1 MCTFTRCKTANHN
14 PEAMRNPDRLVECVP
29 NISEGRNASII
40 QSIADEVESVDG
52 VKLLHVD
59 VGEGTNRTVFTFAG
73 EPEAVLEAAFRLI
86 RKTAELVD
94 MRRQRGAHPRMGATD
109 VCPFIPVRGIEMEE
123 VVELAHRLGERV
135 GEELGIP
142 GYYYEY
148 AAKTEARRRLEHC
161 RRGQYEGL
169 DKLATQ
175 EGRPDFGPAEFNER
189 VRKTGAVA
197 IGARKFLIAYNVNLN
212 TTSMRLAN
220 EVAMDVRESGRV
232 QRGGDV
238 KRGRVKTE
246 GDAAPSRVPGAL
258 KYVKG
263 LGWFIE
269 EFGIAQVSLNLTNID
284 ETPIHIAFE
293 EVRKH
298 AEKRGLRVTGSEIVG
313 LVPKRCLLEAGDYYL
328 SKQGRSPGIPEREK
342 MKIAI
347 KSLGLN
353 DVVPFDPE
361 KKVLEFA
368 LGEKGPDTAGLSL
381 AEFADRVSSDK
392 AMPGGGCVAAYIGAL
407 GASLGGMVANISAQ
421 KKGWESSW
429 QTFAEWAVKAE
440 GLKVE
445 LLHAIDDDMKAYDDW
460 RAVMKKYR
468 HTKPDGEGRAEIGQ
482 AETRLVRVP
491 MGIARAAARTLPLL
505 RAMAESGTPG
515 AIADVSVGLMCART
529 AVQAS
534 ILNARSNSTALADE
548 GLKEEFLRGCAEIE
562 KAFAEGARAI
572 QDILDGKL
580 PA

>member
-14 PEAMRNPDRLVECVP
+14 PEAMRNPDRLVECVS

-197 IGARKFLIAYNVNLN
+197 IGARKFLIAYNYG
-212 TTSMRLAN
+212 RAGIGKG
-220 EVAMDVRESGRV
+220 AKGWRRETRAGKNRGRCGAEPRSGRV
-232 QRGGDV
+232 EIREGIGVVHRGI
-238 KRGRVKTE
+238 RHR
-246 GDAAPSRVPGAL
+246 PSV
-258 KYVKG
+258 
-263 LGWFIE
+263 
-269 EFGIAQVSLNLTNID
+269 AQPD
-284 ETPIHIAFE
+284 
-293 EVRKH
+293 KH
-298 AEKRGLRVTGSEIVG
+298 RR
-313 LVPKRCLLEAGDYYL
+313 
-328 SKQGRSPGIPEREK
+328 
-342 MKIAI
+342 
-347 KSLGLN
+347 N
-353 DVVPFDPE
+353 
-361 KKVLEFA
+361 
-368 LGEKGPDTAGLSL
+368 
-381 AEFADRVSSDK
+381 
-392 AMPGGGCVAAYIGAL
+392 
-407 GASLGGMVANISAQ
+407 ANS
-421 KKGWESSW
+421 
-429 QTFAEWAVKAE
+429 
-440 GLKVE
+440 
-445 LLHAIDDDMKAYDDW
+445 H
-460 RAVMKKYR
+460 
-468 HTKPDGEGRAEIGQ
+468 
-482 AETRLVRVP
+482 RL
-491 MGIARAAARTLPLL
+491 
-505 RAMAESGTPG
+505 
-515 AIADVSVGLMCART
+515 
-529 AVQAS
+529 
-534 ILNARSNSTALADE
+534 
-548 GLKEEFLRGCAEIE
+548 
-562 KAFAEGARAI
+562 
-572 QDILDGKL
+572 
-580 PA
+580 